1 MVIVGK
7 VDALPRLFCFVG
19 RQRAGGR
26 RAGSRR
32 GVTARG
38 SNPPAPSATYLLI
51 VNPTVLC
58 RAVILLGDR
67 RIAAGTVRL
76 SCPARERAAGA
87 THRAVGF
94 TINFC
99 FRGMRDAFGVY
110 CTEQHRRVSKVSSL
124 LLAGSLWVR
133 LTLSPACFV
142 LWDARHACTPPRYA
156 HFSPTSIRGSIPVSA
171 QGNFM
176 RPRMN
181 GWRLLKARKLALGVK
196 GADSGVPALG
206 RDIAEAHHALR
217 KMCKR

>member
-1 MVIVGK
+1 
-7 VDALPRLFCFVG
+7 
-19 RQRAGGR
+19 
-26 RAGSRR
+26 
-32 GVTARG
+32 VTARG

-156 HFSPTSIRGSIPVSA
+156 HFSPTSIRQHTRFSTGQNHASENEWLAEVESWNAGFGSDGWPRWSA
-171 QGNFM
+171 SFGKGYCRGAS
-176 RPRMN
+176 RPAEDVDAVTPHTHR
-181 GWRLLKARKLALGVK
+181 APQRK
-196 GADSGVPALG
+196 
-206 RDIAEAHHALR
+206 HHGE
-217 KMCKR
+217 K